1 MEQDDA
7 ELIHT
12 DVTEDQSAALMES
25 DAPRQ
30 EEPENLTN
38 PSTLKDTVTFPL
50 VSVSLVCLSVFSA
63 SFKPWFGFG
72 FSVLQREEHSVS
84 FT

>member
-30 EEPENLTN
+30 EEPETLTN

-63 SFKPWFGFG
+63 SFKP
-72 FSVLQREEHSVS
+72 
-84 FT
+84 